1 MEQLH
6 WRIYMFDQLA
16 EKIHTNALEKGF
28 WDRPADEIFVTKQ
41 MMMIVSEVVEA
52 MEALRKEMDPDQL
65 SDEFADIIIRTLD
78 LYAGMVKAG
87 YMNKS
92 LDSAIKQKI
101 EKNQDRPKKHGVRF

>member
-1 MEQLH
+1 
-6 WRIYMFDQLA
+6 MFDNLA
-16 EKIHTNALEKGF
+16 EQIHENAVAKGF

-52 MEALRKEMDPDQL
+52 MEALRKDMDPDHM

-87 YMNKS
+87 YMTKS
-92 LDSAIKQKI
+92 LDSAIKQKMD
-101 EKNQDRPKKHGVRF
+101 KNSDRPKKHGVRF